1 MKRRSQFSLQSL
13 MLWLVLTGLAL
24 GWWGDNR
31 RYASRAAELENQV
44 LELTIALQ
52 ETERGLERYGVDFS
66 YSISRGKIQI
76 DLEPSEEMKARPR
89 RYVIDFP
96 DSDSKAEWQM
106 DALGPGHDQTATST
120 IVHRTR

>member
-52 ETERGLERYGVDFS
+52 ETERGLERYGVDF
-66 YSISRGKIQI
+66 YFPRQNPNRSRA
-76 DLEPSEEMKARPR
+76 LR
-89 RYVIDFP
+89 RDESAAQEIRY
-96 DSDSKAEWQM
+96 
-106 DALGPGHDQTATST
+106 
-120 IVHRTR
+120 